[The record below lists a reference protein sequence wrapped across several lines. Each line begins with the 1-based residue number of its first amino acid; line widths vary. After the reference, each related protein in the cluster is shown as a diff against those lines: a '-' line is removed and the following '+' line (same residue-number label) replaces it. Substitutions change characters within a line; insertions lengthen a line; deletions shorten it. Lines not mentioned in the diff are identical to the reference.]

1 MGVVEEKISEMR
13 RMEETQNRPREK
25 KTDLGHLQVDLLLDS
40 RQHKLNVGVAQ
51 ARGLPSQHLTGAPD
65 PYVRITIWQFGQ
77 VVNQFQTVVK
87 KNTTAPV
94 YDETFDAQVNVK
106 TKALSHTR
114 IVFSVHDRDRLR
126 GDPLLGL
133 VLMGLGATEDSVI
146 EHWDET
152 MVGNGRRVCRW
163 HYIMEKGETQDA

>member
-1 MGVVEEKISEMR
+1 MHLSYVLFSFHVNSIINCLNSLSFLQFFTNNALVTDVHSFAFIIHQMTYKYLLSKSLLPLK
-13 RMEETQNRPREK
+13 ET
-25 KTDLGHLQVDLLLDS
+25 LSS
-40 RQHKLNVGVAQ
+40 RYSSTYFSITPAS
-51 ARGLPSQHLTGAPD
+51 AFPSFIQ
-65 PYVRITIWQFGQ
+65 
-77 VVNQFQTVVK
+77 K
-87 KNTTAPV
+87 
-94 YDETFDAQVNVK
+94 VNVK

-163 HYIMEKGETQDA
+163 HYIMEKGEAQDG